1 MAKYLNDFLSD
12 SNGELIVRNGKLL
25 VGPADEQ
32 YIQEIIYSNPGEYL
46 HHPTVGVGIRKFLG
60 GPTTQTI
67 ILETLIRT
75 QLKNDGYVRVDIN
88 VNGDAGNVQVPLSD
102 TLLLNVSAY
111 RQ

>member
-1 MAKYLNDFLSD
+1 MARFLNDFLSD

-25 VGPADEQ
+25 IGPADEQ
-32 YIQEIIYSNPGEYL
+32 YIKEIIYSNQGEYL

-60 GPTTQTI
+60 GPTTQTV

-75 QLKNDGYVRVDIN
+75 QLKKDGYAQVDIN
-88 VNGDAGNVQVPLSD
+88 VNGDAGDVQIPLSD

-111 RQ
+111 RK